1 MFRTISNFM
10 RVADIR
16 KKIVFTLLMLVIFRI
31 GTFIPVPFTDND
43 AINFMDDSQNVFGFL
58 NTFGGGALQNFSIL
72 AMGIMPYITASIIMQ
87 LLQMDVVP
95 KFTEWKKQGEMG
107 RKKIA
112 QVTRYGTIGLAFVQG
127 IAMSLGFNA
136 MAGGELIV
144 NPTPLKYAVIAIV
157 LTTGT
162 AFLMWLGEQITANG
176 VGNGISIIIF
186 SGIVAAV
193 PNGVKQL
200 YSQYFVNPG
209 SDLFLNVVIVVLI
222 ALVVVAVTVGVIY
235 IQQAERKIP
244 VQYAK
249 RLVNRSPV
257 GGHSTHLPLKVNAA
271 GVIPVIFAIAFIVAP
286 RTVATF
292 FEGSKAASIV
302 EKTFDYTEPIGM
314 VIYVILIIAFT
325 YFYTFVQ
332 VNPEQMAENL
342 QKQGGYVPGIRPGF
356 NTETYL
362 TRVMYRLTLVGSIF
376 LAAVSVLPIL
386 LGKLANLPTAVQIGG
401 TSLLIVV
408 GVALQTMKQLEGQL
422 VKRHYKGFI
431 RS

>member
-1 MFRTISNFM
+1 MFRTISNIM

-16 KKIVFTLLMLVIFRI
+16 KKVVFTLLMLVVFRI
-31 GTFIPVPFTDND
+31 GTFIPVPYTNKE
-43 AINFMDDSQNVFGFL
+43 AIDFMNQQNVFGFL

-95 KFTEWKKQGEMG
+95 KFTEWKSQGEMG

-112 QVTRYGTIGLAFVQG
+112 QVTRYGTIVLAFVQG
-127 IAMSLGFNA
+127 IAMSIGFNA
-136 MAGGELIV
+136 MAGGLLIIDPNFV
-144 NPTPLKYAVIAIV
+144 KILVIAIV
-157 LTTGT
+157 LTSGT
-162 AFLMWLGEQITANG
+162 AFLMWLGEQITAHG

-186 SGIVAAV
+186 AGIVAGV

-200 YSQYFVNPG
+200 YGQYFMNPG
-209 SDLFLNVVIVVLI
+209 DDLFINIVIVALIVLVII
-222 ALVVVAVTVGVIY
+222 AVIVGVIY

-244 VQYAK
+244 IQYAQ

-286 RTVATF
+286 RTVASF
-292 FEGSKAASIV
+292 FEGSKAASYIEMV
-302 EKTFDYTEPIGM
+302 FDYTQPIGM
-314 VIYVILIIAFT
+314 VLYVVLIIAFT

-342 QKQGGYVPGIRPGF
+342 QKQGGYIPGIRPGQ

-362 TRVMYRLTLVGSIF
+362 TRVMYRLTFVGSIF
-376 LAAVSVLPIL
+376 LATVSVMPIL
-386 LGKLANLPTAVQIGG
+386 LGGLANLPQAVQIGG

-431 RS
+431 R